1 MQERVFYAEAASMC
15 SHAPRMH
22 GAGGPRRERRTLEAD
37 PFFCFHHVNA
47 WEAGPDSVVMDC
59 AAMRQGVDF
68 GINFGNLSHLFFQ
81 RADWRAEL
89 TRLRLDLRSGQ
100 ARAF

>member
-1 MQERVFYAEAASMC
+1 
-15 SHAPRMH
+15 MH